1 MSAGNASVQHIT
13 YAPPVTSSTF
23 TYNRVMQVAGGTWQL
38 QQRSTEAW
46 PTRTILG
53 TRGLKKSLVN
63 WNNVK
68 LRRADMCYLDG
79 IAIRRSRAD

>member
-1 MSAGNASVQHIT
+1 MRLCDQDDTIGVTTTCDYVSGNVSVQHIT

-46 PTRTILG
+46 PNA
-53 TRGLKKSLVN
+53 N
-63 WNNVK
+63 WFGYTWLEKVII
-68 LRRADMCYLDG
+68 G
-79 IAIRRSRAD
+79 